1 MNNQWQI
8 MIDQLHKIQDE
19 IEETKKN
26 RQDFKEIYR
35 KRKQRLRYY
44 PRQGEEPKQPT
55 VADYDLE
62 DDEYE

>member
-1 MNNQWQI
+1 MTNQWQI

-35 KRKQRLRYY
+35 KRKHRLRYY
-44 PRQGEEPKQPT
+44 PRQGEKPKQPT